1 MQMTLVHRCA
11 NEFCLVEGKSIS
23 LPAVEK
29 VSFATIYKFSS
40 AFLISL
46 YKYGILNC
54 PSTSLQHLIGSLI
67 NGLVR

>member
-1 MQMTLVHRCA
+1 MKMTLIHRCA

-29 VSFATIYKFSS
+29 ASFATIYKFSS

-46 YKYGILNC
+46 YKCGL
-54 PSTSLQHLIGSLI
+54 TSLTTPLSPFQHLISCLI
-67 NGLVR
+67 N